1 MRMAAVASAT
11 EISARGDREIVMTRT
26 FDAPR
31 EIVFEAHARPEHLRA
46 WMRGPDGWRMPVCE
60 MDFRPGGGWLLGW
73 RGPDG
78 ALRVMSGEFQEIGA
92 PERIVV
98 AESRGDG
105 WPATLT
111 SIALAAGDGGTELTA
126 RILYPS
132 RAARDAA
139 FTTRMRREMS
149 AAHDRLA
156 ALLPTIGWG

>member
-1 MRMAAVASAT
+1 MAVVAGAT
-11 EISARGDREIVMTRT
+11 ELSAPADREIVVTRL

-31 EIVFEAHARPEHLRA
+31 ELVFEAHARPEHLRA
-46 WMRGPDGWRMPVCE
+46 WMRGADGWRMPVCE
-60 MDFRPGGGWLLGW
+60 LDFRPGGGWLLGW

-78 ALRVMSGEFQEIGA
+78 ELRVMSGEFQEIAA

-98 AESRGDG
+98 AESCRGG

-111 SIALAAGDGGTELTA
+111 SISFADEDGATALTA

-139 FTTRMRREMS
+139 LTARMRREAS

-156 ALLPTIGWG
+156 ALLPAIGWG